1 MSATVQSRED
11 VLAAL
16 KEFKERRGAEFHL
29 TALGVFGSFAR
40 GDATADSDVD
50 VVFET
55 DDPNLFR
62 TARMRMDLEEV
73 LGRHV
78 DVLRLRGGMNQRLMA
93 KVEREAKYV

>member
-1 MSATVQSRED
+1 MSATVQSRAD

-50 VVFET
+50 VVYET

-93 KVEREAKYV
+93 RVEREAKYV

>member
-1 MSATVQSRED
+1 MSVAIQSRED
-11 VLAAL
+11 VLVAL
-16 KEFKERRGAEFHL
+16 KEFKERRGSEFHL

-40 GDATADSDVD
+40 GEATADSDVD
-50 VVFET
+50 VVYET

-93 KVEREAKYV
+93 RVEREAKYV

>member
-1 MSATVQSRED
+1 MSVAVQSRED

-40 GDATADSDVD
+40 GEATADSDVD
-50 VVFET
+50 VVYET

-78 DVLRLRGGMNQRLMA
+78 DVLRLRGGMNKRLMA
-93 KVEREAKYV
+93 RVEREAKYV